1 MKKTPQSNRDILTL
15 TETESRL
22 SLGMTSNKTYHFQTT
37 ANHHR
42 FIKVWTSIADL
53 PTSYTYVQIS
63 VVFFYDLSPNT
74 IRQNENDTDT
84 TGYGANDS
92 NSAGHSENNTV
103 TTGYGAYNTNTIG
116 HGANNTFTRGQ
127 GASNNLT
134 TGHRVKNTV
143 TTRRGLNDTD
153 IVRTKYTNTT

>member
-1 MKKTPQSNRDILTL
+1 MDIH
-15 TETESRL
+15 SWP
-22 SLGMTSNKTYHFQTT
+22 TYLIYICPNF
-37 ANHHR
+37 R
-42 FIKVWTSIADL
+42 S
-53 PTSYTYVQIS
+53 
-63 VVFFYDLSPNT
+63 FFYDLSPNT

-134 TGHRVKNTV
+134 TGHRVKILLLQDV
-143 TTRRGLNDTD
+143 
-153 IVRTKYTNTT
+153 V